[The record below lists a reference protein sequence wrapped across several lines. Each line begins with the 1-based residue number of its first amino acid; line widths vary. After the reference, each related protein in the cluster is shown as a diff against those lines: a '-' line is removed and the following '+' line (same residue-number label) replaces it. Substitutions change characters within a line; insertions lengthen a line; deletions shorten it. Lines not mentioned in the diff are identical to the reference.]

1 MDSADPFMLAVP
13 DGPFGPEGFGGFAN
27 GILFPLDPYPALML
41 ICAVFSL
48 FLCARIISGTK
59 RMLAQG
65 VGLYLAAAFLL
76 SMFKFAEFILASPE
90 GKFGALRMQWLGIAF
105 LPCSFLIIA
114 MAFENKPLK
123 GVSLGAVL
131 FPSAAAVVLVWTNH
145 LHYFFW
151 GNDVRFIPPWEYSTA
166 LGYWLFS
173 ACAFIQIGVAFFIM
187 VRTMLR
193 ARGLTRRWMKRL
205 VVILFLPAA
214 GNAIFVLAFKEGMH
228 IDPTPFLFAFSGLLM
243 VWTLRSFDIF
253 EALPYAKGVLLESID
268 SPIVVVDYEDLVVGE
283 NEEAK
288 RLSPDGRALNGR
300 AISEIVPL
308 LSEKIEIGE
317 RRLWSRDGIEYMISC
332 YETKKTHSQWRSRIL
347 LFRDVTNLSKA
358 KREAEEAQARAEAA
372 NAAKSAFIA
381 TVSHE
386 IRNPL
391 NAVIGLIDLN
401 LQASLPQS
409 LRDDLEV
416 VQSSGNVILGLVNDL
431 LDLAKIESG
440 KMELESADFD
450 LHDKVLSIMR
460 AFRPVAEKKGIS
472 LDLSIDDGTPRYV
485 RGDSLRYGQVL
496 MNLVSN
502 AIKFTEHGAVS
513 VTVSPI
519 ADAQPRDSR
528 DARSLEVGVAV
539 SDTGIGISQERLS
552 SLFRD
557 FSQADPSISRRF
569 GGTGLGLSICKK
581 LVELFGG
588 EIDVS
593 SVPGAGSVF
602 SYTARFEPAAAVGS
616 EVEAAASRESSG
628 AASLRVLVVDDDLVN
643 ATVARRYI
651 KRLGHDSLI
660 AATGAEAIELAAKE
674 RPDLVLLDLGLPDMD
689 GFEACRRLR
698 GGMGDGDKILI
709 VAMTARVDLGMR
721 ADCASAGMI
730 GCLAKP
736 IDPVGLERILG
747 RAAIETRDF
756 DSRVA
761 SSVRTPS
768 AAMPASVSVR
778 EEAPPDA
785 PLVDLPTLL
794 DRNDGDSAFSRE
806 LLGIFLSEAPE
817 KREALRAALR
827 AMDFAALYRHA
838 HRLKGAA
845 LTLCALPLAA
855 AAGKLEAAG
864 READRAGPAAAG
876 ESVRG
881 SIEAL
886 AAELADCY
894 ERTLEAVG
902 LELRSRGGVGL

>member
-1 MDSADPFMLAVP
+1 
-13 DGPFGPEGFGGFAN
+13 
-27 GILFPLDPYPALML
+27 ML
-41 ICAVFSL
+41 ICAAFSL
-48 FLCARIISGTK
+48 FLCARVLSGTK

-65 VGLYLAAAFLL
+65 VGLYLGAAFLL
-76 SMFKFAEFILASPE
+76 SMFKFAEFILASPD

-114 MAFENKPLK
+114 KAFENKPLA
-123 GVSLGAVL
+123 GVRLAAAL
-131 FPSAAAVVLVWTNH
+131 FPSAAAVILVWTNN

-151 GNDVRFIPPWEYSTA
+151 TNDARFTPPPDYSEA

-173 ACAFIQIGVAFFIM
+173 ACALIQIGIAFFIM
-187 VRTMLR
+187 ARTTLR
-193 ARGLTRRWMKRL
+193 ARGLTRRWMERL
-205 VVILFLPAA
+205 IVILFFPAA
-214 GNAIFVLAFKEGMH
+214 ANVAFVLVFKDDLGY
-228 IDPTPFLFAFSGLLM
+228 DPTPFVFALSGLLM

-253 EALPYAKGVLLESID
+253 ETLPYAKGVLLESID

-283 NEEAK
+283 NEEA
-288 RLSPDGRALNGR
+288 RRISPDGRPLAGR
-300 AISEIVPL
+300 AISDIVPI
-308 LSEKIEIGE
+308 LSDKIEAGE
-317 RRLWSRDGIEYMISC
+317 RRQWSRDGVEYRISC
-332 YETKKTHSQWRSRIL
+332 YETKKIRSRWKSRIL
-347 LFRDVTNLSKA
+347 LFRDITDLSKA
-358 KREAEEAQARAEAA
+358 NREAEEARARAEAA

-401 LQASLPQS
+401 LQSSLPQS

-416 VQSSGNVILGLVNDL
+416 VRSSGNVILGLVNDL

-450 LHDKVLSIMR
+450 LQDKVLSIMR
-460 AFRPVAEKKGIS
+460 AFRPVAERKGIS
-472 LDLSIDDGTPRYV
+472 LDLSIEDGTPRHV

-496 MNLVSN
+496 MNLVGN

-513 VTVSPI
+513 VSVSP
-519 ADAQPRDSR
+519 APSAGERDPR
-528 DARSLEVGVAV
+528 DARSLVVSASV
-539 SDTGIGISQERLS
+539 SDTGIGISQERLPL
-552 SLFRD
+552 LFRD

-588 EIDVS
+588 EIEVT
-593 SVPGAGSVF
+593 SVPGEGSAF
-602 SYTARFEPAAAVGS
+602 SYTARFEPAAAADAEVG
-616 EVEAAASRESSG
+616 AAACREASG
-628 AASLRVLVVDDDLVN
+628 AARLRVLVVDDDLVN

-651 KRLGHDSLI
+651 KRLGHDSMS

-674 RPDLVLLDLGLPDMD
+674 EPDLVLLDLGLPDMD

-698 GGMGDGDKILI
+698 GGMEDGDNTPI
-709 VAMTARVDLGMR
+709 VAMTARVDQGVR

-736 IDPVGLERILG
+736 IDPVSLERLLG
-747 RAAIETRDF
+747 RAAVETRDLGPN
-756 DSRVA
+756 VA

-768 AAMPASVSVR
+768 ATMPASVPSC
-778 EEAPPDA
+778 EDAPSEA
-785 PLVDLPTLL
+785 PLVDLRALL
-794 DRNDGDSAFSRE
+794 ERNEGDTAFSRE
-806 LLGIFLSEAPE
+806 LLGIFLSEAPV
-817 KREALRAALR
+817 KREAFQSALR
-827 AMDFAALYRHA
+827 AMDLTALYRQA

-864 READRAGPAAAG
+864 READRAGQAAAG
-876 ESVRG
+876 ESVCG

-886 AAELADCY
+886 AAELFDCY
-894 ERTLEAVG
+894 ERTLAAVG
-902 LELRSRGGVGL
+902 LELRAQGGAG